1 MKYINIKTNDSGIIA
16 TLRSI
21 FSIEELENLLVGPQY
36 NTTQDSIKMLD
47 KYVYRYSTMNTNQV
61 TIFNKSKNSRYYIYY
76 NHQKDGISSKLIRVG
91 ITGTNKDFIR
101 AIIRDTS
108 SEFKRMFY
116 TLLSDRVRNWLT
128 DTLHINIHCDYYEF
142 IGHGGFFKIFMAR
155 SDFHGEIDFRLRPVV
170 KFDVRKESVED
181 IAKKINE
188 IFRIIK
194 TQGKN

>member
-16 TLRSI
+16 ILRSI
-21 FSIEELENLLVGPQY
+21 FSIEELESLLGPQY
-36 NTTQDSIKMLD
+36 NTIQDSVKMID
-47 KYVYRYSTMNTNQV
+47 KYVYKYSTMNTNQV
-61 TIFNKSKNSRYYIYY
+61 IIFNKSENSRYYIYH
-76 NHQKDGISSKLIRVG
+76 NHQRGGISSELIRVG

-101 AIIRDTS
+101 AIIRNTS

-116 TLLSDRVRNWLT
+116 TLLSDHARNWFTGTL
-128 DTLHINIHCDYYEF
+128 LHIKIHCDYYEF
-142 IGHGGFFKIFMAR
+142 TGHGGFFKIFMAR